1 MKWDFRTRISSTITN
16 ITQLITLDSE
26 DFRKVEPPY
35 EGETEAEFYEYIS
48 DILSNWE
55 AEDFLSENKGNFS
68 DELEDKIIDT
78 FIEYPTEEM
87 FDSRYKS
94 DEIFIDGGK
103 IDKEYTKYGGF
114 NPQYTPKYE

>member
-1 MKWDFRTRISSTITN
+1 MKLDFRTRTSFTITN
-16 ITQLITLDSE
+16 VSKPVTLDSE

-55 AEDFLSENKGNFS
+55 AEDFIETNKEHFSEEVT
-68 DELEDKIIDT
+68 DAMYDT
-78 FIEYPTEEM
+78 FVEYPTIEM

-94 DEIFIDGGK
+94 DEVLIDGGK
-103 IDKEYTKYGGF
+103 IDEEYTKYAGF
-114 NPQYTPKYE
+114 NPIYNNGY

>member
-1 MKWDFRTRISSTITN
+1 MKLDFRTRTSFTITN
-16 ITQLITLDSE
+16 VSNPITLNSD
-26 DFRKVEPPY
+26 DFRKVEPPF

-48 DILSNWE
+48 EVLNSWE
-55 AEDFLSENKGNFS
+55 GEDFIETNKEHFSE
-68 DELEDKIIDT
+68 EVQEAMYCT
-78 FIEYPTEEM
+78 FVEYPSIEM

-94 DEIFIDGGK
+94 DEVVVDGGK

>member
-1 MKWDFRTRISSTITN
+1 MKLDFRTRTSFTITN
-16 ITQLITLDSE
+16 VSKPVTLDSE

-55 AEDFLSENKGNFS
+55 AEEF
-68 DELEDKIIDT
+68 LEDNKEHFSEEFSNKLYDT
-78 FIEYPTEEM
+78 FIEYPTNEM

-94 DEIFIDGGK
+94 DEIYIDGGR

>member
-1 MKWDFRTRISSTITN
+1 MKLDFRTRTSFTITN
-16 ITQLITLDSE
+16 VSKPITLDSE

-103 IDKEYTKYGGF
+103 IDKEYTKY
-114 NPQYTPKYE
+114 